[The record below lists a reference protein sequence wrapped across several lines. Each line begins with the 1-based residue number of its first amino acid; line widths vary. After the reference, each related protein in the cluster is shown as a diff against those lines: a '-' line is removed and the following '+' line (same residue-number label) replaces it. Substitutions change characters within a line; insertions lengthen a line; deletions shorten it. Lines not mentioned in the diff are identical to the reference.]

1 MNIKTL
7 RNLAAAMALAFTSTA
22 FAGVE
27 VIDPYVR
34 AVPPGAP
41 ATAAFMGLKAD
52 ADGVALIEADS
63 DVAKAVELHTHV
75 HDNGVMR
82 MRPIEKIELKKG
94 EVVTLQPGGLHVMLI
109 GLTRPVKPGDSVDIE
124 LKFSDGTS
132 QKITAPVRRIKM
144 KGMMKGMGMGG
155 HKPMSMPAHQ

>member
-1 MNIKTL
+1 MKTNSL
-7 RNLAAAMALAFTSTA
+7 RILALVSTMAVAGPAL
-22 FAGVE
+22 AGVE

-63 DVAKAVELHTHV
+63 DAAKSVELHTHV

-82 MRPIEKIELKKG
+82 MRPVEKIELKKG

-109 GLTRPVKPGDSVDIE
+109 GLTRPVKPGDSVAIE
-124 LKFSDGTS
+124 LKFSDGSS
-132 QKITAPVRRIKM
+132 QKIYMQM
-144 KGMMKGMGMGG
+144 KKNV
-155 HKPMSMPAHQ
+155 